1 MLCIVFSF
9 LSKIKAIITVPNNMY
24 NTNFKCQLD
33 IYCINNLYKEVVI
46 RD

>member
-1 MLCIVFSF
+1 MYE
-9 LSKIKAIITVPNNMY
+9 NNTY
-24 NTNFKCQLD
+24 NYQLKYNLKCQLD